1 MGRTVTWIGIAAG
14 VATIVSCVVGV
25 VTYFESPTRTQPPPH
40 SAHPSTA
47 PVEQPEIG
55 GVDDR
60 STREAIRGRK
70 ADSQE
75 TPTSAVAIPA
85 QWSEGVGLGYSVDE
99 LREATE
105 VREMMQLEQGQ
116 ELSSLRGVYGFVHYL
131 SLSGS
136 FGPNAEIDFSVN
148 REQDRKGVEVHK
160 TTEGDV
166 MLLMYVDES
175 TAARLGSAHGEVGSI
190 FGFFRPGDGHAVLA
204 GLPVRRILDWEHR
217 AGGKDGFAEIQID

>member
-1 MGRTVTWIGIAAG
+1 MDLAGRAQAFQKLVAGGVAVNEALATTGLLGRTVTWIGIAAG

-25 VTYFESPTRTQPPPH
+25 VTYFESPTRTQPPPD

-60 STREAIRGRK
+60 ARTASR
-70 ADSQE
+70 
-75 TPTSAVAIPA
+75 
-85 QWSEGVGLGYSVDE
+85 
-99 LREATE
+99 TE
-105 VREMMQLEQGQ
+105 RAW
-116 ELSSLRGVYGFVHYL
+116 RY
-131 SLSGS
+131 
-136 FGPNAEIDFSVN
+136 
-148 REQDRKGVEVHK
+148 
-160 TTEGDV
+160 TEDDV

-190 FGFFRPGDGHAVLA
+190 FGFFRPSDGHAVLA

-217 AGGKDGFAEIQID
+217 AGGKDGFAEIQMD